1 MSLVTLDGNAVG
13 LPKNFIENTYKT
25 AFEQS
30 VVGRLSGQTPMTL
43 GDNIVPISNG
53 GFRVGVVGEGQA
65 KPVTKPTFGAKTI
78 TPIKVAGIV
87 IVSDEVAKLNPAG
100 MVTEIQS
107 QMSNAI
113 SVAIDD
119 LVLHGRNPLNGAPLA
134 NGLFGITSAN
144 GSQNKVELVG
154 NDWKTAIYAAY
165 DLAGADK
172 DPNGLAID
180 TRSRTQISLT
190 VQDVQYG
197 LADLSSPT
205 AVVAG
210 LPAVYGRS
218 VAKSANV
225 DTGAKAIIGNWSE
238 GLKYGFAESIEMKR
252 SSDASIVDADGVT
265 HNLFQENK
273 TAFLIE
279 AKIGWGI
286 TDPSAF
292 AIITDAVEG

>member
-13 LPKNFIENTYKT
+13 LPKNFIENTYKS

-78 TPIKVAGIV
+78 TPVKVAGIV

-100 MVTEIQS
+100 MVTEIQA

-119 LVLHGRNPLNGAPLA
+119 LVLHGRNPLDGAPLT
-134 NGLFGITSAN
+134 NGLFGITSTN
-144 GSQNKVELVG
+144 GTQNKVELANG
-154 NDWKTAIYAAY
+154 DWKTAIYAAY
-165 DLAGADK
+165 DLAGEDV
-172 DPNGLAID
+172 DPNGIALD
-180 TRSRTQISLT
+180 TRSRTAINLA

-225 DTGAKAIIGNWSE
+225 DTGVKAIVGNWE
-238 GLKYGFAESIEMKR
+238 KGLKYGFAESIEMKR
-252 SSDASIVDADGVT
+252 DSSASVVDADGVT

-292 AIITDAVEG
+292 ALITDAVEG